1 MIGIIDYGIG
11 NLASVEKALNKNG
24 FSTVISDTISILD
37 RCNGYILPG
46 VGAFADGMN
55 ALKERGLIEFLNRV
69 VEANKLL
76 LGICLGMQLL
86 FDSGEEDGHNLGL
99 GFIKGTVEKI
109 KTTYKIPHMGWNN
122 IFYKQDSVLLEDI
135 EKNEDF
141 YFVHS
146 YQAYPENE
154 ESVIATCQYGQTI
167 PAIVASNNVFGIQ
180 FHPEKSSDKGLIIL
194 NNFGKLVDKW
204 Y

>member
-24 FSTVISDTISILD
+24 FTTIISDDTLVLD
-37 RCNGYILPG
+37 KCKGYILPG
-46 VGAFADGMN
+46 VGAFADGMK
-55 ALKERGLIEFLNRV
+55 ALHERNIINFLEKV
-69 VEANKLL
+69 VADNKPL

-86 FDSGEEDGHNLGL
+86 FESGEEDGHNKGL
-99 GFIKGTVEKI
+99 GFLKGTVEKI
-109 KTTYKIPHMGWNN
+109 RTGYKIPHMGWNN
-122 IFYKQDSVLLEDI
+122 ICIKKHSILLDCFNN
-135 EKNEDF
+135 NEAF

-146 YQAYPENE
+146 YQGYPDNNDD
-154 ESVIATCQYGQTI
+154 VIATCEYGQTI
-167 PAIVASNNVFGIQ
+167 SAIVAYNNVFGIQ